1 MSPKIKR
8 EHKKLLD
15 EFINLTRKFENS
27 FGGGHQKLS
36 KDPQSRAIAMIVISF
51 VLSLGIAANVF
62 FIKDMGETLRLA
74 VVFMVTLA
82 SVLMLLSAILVFK
95 FDEVKKIYAAIS
107 LVKIK
112 FPEKKMFLDDL
123 KKSVDDVIKVI
134 PESTLITVSVMFVSS
149 LFLAIFGEKINR
161 LYKLAA
167 MSSVVLAFLYG
178 FLRTLKVFINF
189 KRYSDR
195 LEIESKPK
203 VLPIEIPEDKIDHK
217 VN

>member
-82 SVLMLLSAILVFK
+82 SVLMLLSTILVFK